1 MLFLLIG
8 WSALIAG
15 CVIILLAFVQY
26 FVAGS
31 LSAVQKR
38 CSVSFFAC
46 FSLFIIMHGGDN
58 DDNNSDNNGDDIS
71 DDLISNSYTFN
82 SSASFYS

>member
-15 CVIILLAFVQY
+15 CIIILLAFVQY
-26 FVAGS
+26 FVASS

-38 CSVSFFAC
+38 CSVSVSTC
-46 FSLFIIMHGGDN
+46 FSLFIIMDSGDG
-58 DDNNSDNNGDDIS
+58 SLIIMMIITM
-71 DDLISNSYTFN
+71 ISNSRTYNFT
-82 SSASFYS
+82 ASFCL

>member
-38 CSVSFFAC
+38 CSVSC
-46 FSLFIIMHGGDN
+46 ILSLIIIMYVSDN
-58 DDNNSDNNGDDIS
+58 DDDNNSDDTDD
-71 DDLISNSYTFN
+71 
-82 SSASFYS
+82 